1 MNIYLKI
8 ENCLKMIYGF
18 IKINEGD
25 LPLEYFEFASP
36 KRVKK
41 VRQVLC
47 VIVNE
52 GKVVTLDSLKARA

>member
-1 MNIYLKI
+1 
-8 ENCLKMIYGF
+8 MIYGF
-18 IKINEGD
+18 IKMNEGD

-52 GKVVTLDSLKARA
+52 GKVEGKVVTLDSLKARA